1 MKTIQWRKGAWEGA
15 SGSSGAMS
23 PSHSTSLALALLLI
37 SALPPCTGAPV
48 FLDLSTTENDKLLNQ
63 IDNACSSLLSEER
76 PLRTLDTLWDL
87 CDLMQ
92 GVLQKSQF
100 LFHYTK
106 PNTGLPD
113 ETSTVFHPLL
123 QLIPQLHSR
132 RRRRV
137 ASHETPRT
145 IQSRG
150 YFLYRPRNGRRST
163 EYV

>member
-1 MKTIQWRKGAWEGA
+1 MKRNQWRKGAWESA
-15 SGSSGAMS
+15 SGSVGAMS

-37 SALPPCTGAPV
+37 SAIPPCTGAPL
-48 FLDLSTTENDKLLNQ
+48 FQDLSTTENDKLLNQ
-63 IDNACSSLLSEER
+63 IDNVCSSLLPEER

-87 CDLMQ
+87 CDWMQ
-92 GVLQKSQF
+92 GVL
-100 LFHYTK
+100 TK
-106 PNTGLPD
+106 AQDPEAR
-113 ETSTVFHPLL
+113 ETTKRSTVFHPLL

-137 ASHETPRT
+137 ASHETPRL

-150 YFLYRPRNGRRST
+150 YFLYRPRNGRRSS